1 MKIIKLKIFKNII
14 CLGEISNNWPIDF
27 FETNVSRLVNPAD
40 NHCWQNCGELIPLR

>member
-27 FETNVSRLVNPAD
+27 FETNVYKTRES
-40 NHCWQNCGELIPLR
+40 CW